1 METSTAQ
8 MIEEKTRFVR
18 GLEELLLI
26 DDRSMVDSLAYR
38 LELQGQDPDVYDE
51 YIDIVWT
58 TGGHK
63 RLLITGLSNVQNMI
77 EVAKAVR

>member
-1 METSTAQ
+1 MEISTAQ
-8 MIEEKTRFVR
+8 MIEDKARFVR
-18 GLEELLLI
+18 GMENLLI
-26 DDRSMVDSLAYR
+26 MDDRSMVDSLVYR
-38 LELQGQDPDVYDE
+38 LELQGENPDIYDE

-63 RLLITGLSNVQNMI
+63 HLLITGLSNIQNMI

>member
-1 METSTAQ
+1 MEISTAQ

-18 GLEELLLI
+18 GLEELLI
-26 DDRSMVDSLAYR
+26 MDDRSMVDSLAYR
-38 LELQGQDPDVYDE
+38 LELQGEDPDIYDE
-51 YIDIVWT
+51 YIDIVRT

-63 RLLITGLSNVQNMI
+63 RLLITGLSNIQNMI